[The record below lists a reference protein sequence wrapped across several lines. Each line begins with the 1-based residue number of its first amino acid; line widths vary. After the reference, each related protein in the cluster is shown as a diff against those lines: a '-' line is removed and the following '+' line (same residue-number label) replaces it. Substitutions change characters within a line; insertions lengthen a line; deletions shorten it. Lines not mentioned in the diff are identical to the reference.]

1 MVKNNKNRL
10 CKNNVEKST
19 RYWTGCYYLVSNRKS
34 TVPVYRSI
42 MDIVLNYNALK
53 VLYFLFIDNTGITKD
68 DIPYISKYLDQF
80 DNFYICPVACPLVMY
95 KLFGFVNEVNYQK
108 KSRKSNLVLEK
119 YWVNNCGCLQWM

>member
-68 DIPYISKYLDQF
+68 DIPYISKYPDQF
-80 DNFYICPVACPLVMY
+80 DNFSICLVACPLVMY
-95 KLFGFVNEVNYQK
+95 KLFGFVNEVN
-108 KSRKSNLVLEK
+108 S
-119 YWVNNCGCLQWM
+119 